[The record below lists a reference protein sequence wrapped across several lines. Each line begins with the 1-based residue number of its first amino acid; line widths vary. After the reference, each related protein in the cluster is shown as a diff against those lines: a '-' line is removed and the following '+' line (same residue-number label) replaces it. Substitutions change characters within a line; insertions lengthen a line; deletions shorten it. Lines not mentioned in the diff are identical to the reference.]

1 MRQPA
6 SLPLVTQRIELLLQR
21 LSGKGNADR
30 YAVVALVLLCLWPFW
45 RLLALGEH
53 WLNGDLILA
62 HQVWAEWLAKHIRS
76 GEFPFWTSDILG
88 GFPIAFSE
96 YSWFYPLHWPF
107 LLLLPSSTGY
117 TASMIVH
124 LCIGA
129 LGLYTFLRVLGL
141 RPVAAFLGGS
151 VYALNTFTLGTL
163 HFDNISPLFAL
174 MPLALLGVQSLSDRR
189 WWGWPLL
196 GITIALALLGGH
208 PQLFGY
214 LFAVPGVYALAR
226 IAAAMRLS
234 RLHGLRL
241 ALSLGTAFAVG
252 GAISL
257 LRWLPTLALL
267 AESARSGGDSASGVS
282 VAPWSFLL
290 GLVFLDFH
298 IPRLLTAQ
306 GLLFVGALP
315 VIFAIVGATG
325 WRSSLPVRA
334 FVVTLTASA
343 IMALGAYT
351 PLYGLLQQVPGFS
364 FFRDP
369 HRAVVTVNASIAL
382 LAAFGVDRLLSDTTL
397 LAGRI
402 VRYSQRALI
411 VLSALLAL
419 GGLLATLAFR
429 LFEPRIAAAGRSYV
443 DRVVLTDPTKLQN
456 PTFYY
461 NTMANEI
468 AAVGRSV
475 RLDEP
480 LVPFYA
486 LSLLGA
492 GLALLWLRR
501 RQHHMLPIFFVVV
514 VAAGTLLVG
523 NRNLVPSVS
532 RSFMNTL
539 PAAVEAVRADA
550 APGRIFGWRLG
561 GLRHEIENTQ
571 SLDPT
576 GADYFSLQYRT
587 TIAALAPNRSV
598 AYGIPSLDGYE
609 NLMTARQDAV
619 LNFIGSERAHT
630 PGFVSDSTRDAAA
643 KREIFLSRL
652 PVLAKLGVRFITSL
666 EVLDSPLLTLI
677 AQETIPLTGG
687 QITVY
692 TYRLEKAA
700 PLLFLAG
707 DYAVAGGPD
716 ESLSILGAEE
726 LVLEREPD
734 LAIGS
739 RLTPS
744 GSTVRVVDL
753 GNHHAE
759 IMVQTDGAGL
769 LVWLQAPL
777 SGWTAHVDGQPAE
790 IIPANVLG
798 MAVPITAE
806 SQRVEIRYTPPGFA
820 LGLRLAALGLLALL
834 AGTLLHLRGLPLKSQ
849 SARQAASGG
858 SKM

>member
-1 MRQPA
+1 MRQLA
-6 SLPLVTQRIELLLQR
+6 SLSLVTQRIELLLER
-21 LSGKGNADR
+21 LTGKGNAG

-45 RLLALGEH
+45 RLLVLGEH

-62 HQVWAEWLAKHIRS
+62 NQVWAEWQAARLSS

-96 YSWFYPLHWPF
+96 YPWFYPLHWPF

-117 TASMIVH
+117 AVAIVAH
-124 LCIGA
+124 LCIAA
-129 LGLYTFLRVLGL
+129 LGLYTFVRVLGL
-141 RPVAAFLGGS
+141 SPVAAFLAGS

-163 HFDNISPLFAL
+163 HFNNFSPLFAL
-174 MPLALLGVQSLSDRR
+174 MPLALLGVHWLLERR
-189 WWGWPLL
+189 WWGWALL
-196 GITIALALLGGH
+196 SVTIALALLGGH

-214 LFAVPGVYALAR
+214 LFLLPTVYALT
-226 IAAAMRLS
+226 RLAGAIRHS
-234 RLHGLRL
+234 LRHGLFL
-241 ALSLGTAFAVG
+241 ALSLGTAAATG
-252 GAISL
+252 AAISL
-257 LRWLPTLALL
+257 VRWLPTLALV
-267 AESARSGGDSASGVS
+267 AESARGSGDTAGGVS

-290 GLVFLDFH
+290 GFVFLDFF
-298 IPRLLTAQ
+298 IPRVLTAQ

-315 VIFAIVGATG
+315 VVFAIVGATG

-334 FVVTLTASA
+334 FVVTLSASA

-351 PLYGLLQQVPGFS
+351 PLFGLLQQVPGFS

-382 LAAFGVDRLLSDTTL
+382 LAAFGVDRLLSETTL

-402 VRYSQRALI
+402 VRYSQRALL

-419 GGLLATLAFR
+419 GGLFATLAFR

-443 DRVVLTDPTKLQN
+443 DRVVLTDPTKLQS
-456 PTFYY
+456 PAFYY

-532 RSFMNTL
+532 RSFMNTM

-643 KREIFLSRL
+643 KREDFLSRL

-666 EVLDSPLLTLI
+666 EVLDSPLLALI

-692 TYRLEKAA
+692 TYRLEEAA

-707 DYAVAGGPD
+707 EYAVAGGPD

-734 LAIGS
+734 LALGS

-753 GNHHAE
+753 GNHHAD
-759 IMVQTDGAGL
+759 IMVRTDGAGL

-777 SGWTAHVDGQPAE
+777 DGWTAHVDGQPAE

-798 MAVPITAE
+798 MAVPIDAGTR
-806 SQRVEIRYTPPGFA
+806 RVEIRYTPPGFA

>member
-21 LSGKGNADR
+21 LNGKGNADR
-30 YAVVALVLLCLWPFW
+30 YAVAALVLLCLWPFW
-45 RLLALGEH
+45 RLMLLGEH

-62 HQVWAEWLAKHIRS
+62 NQVWAEWQAARLSS

-96 YSWFYPLHWPF
+96 YPWFYPLHWPF

-117 TASMIVH
+117 AAAMVAH
-124 LCIGA
+124 LCIAA
-129 LGLYTFLRVLGL
+129 LGLYTFVRVLGL
-141 RPVAAFLGGS
+141 SPVAAFLAGS

-163 HFDNISPLFAL
+163 HFNNFSPLFAL
-174 MPLALLGVQSLSDRR
+174 MPLALLGVHWLLERR
-189 WWGWPLL
+189 WWGWALL
-196 GITIALALLGGH
+196 SVTIALALLGGH
-208 PQLFGY
+208 PQLFGF
-214 LFAVPGVYALAR
+214 LFLLPTVYALT
-226 IAAAMRLS
+226 RLAGAIRHS
-234 RLHGLRL
+234 LRHGLFL
-241 ALSLGTAFAVG
+241 ALSLGTAAATG
-252 GAISL
+252 AAISL
-257 LRWLPTLALL
+257 VRWLPTLALV
-267 AESARSGGDSASGVS
+267 AESARGSGDTAGGVS

-290 GLVFLDFH
+290 GFVFLDFF
-298 IPRLLTAQ
+298 IPRVLTAQ

-315 VIFAIVGATG
+315 VVFALVGAAG

-351 PLYGLLQQVPGFS
+351 PVYGLLQQVPGFS
-364 FFRDP
+364 YFRDP

-382 LAAFGVDRLLSDTTL
+382 LAAFGVARLLSDTTL
-397 LAGRI
+397 LAGRL

-429 LFEPRIAAAGRSYV
+429 LFEPRIATAGRSYV
-443 DRVVLTDPTKLQN
+443 DRVVLTDPTKLQS

-468 AAVGRSV
+468 AAVGRSL

-532 RSFMNTL
+532 RSFVNTL

-561 GLRHEIENTQ
+561 GLRHEIENSQ

-692 TYRLEKAA
+692 TYRLEEAA

-707 DYAVAGGPD
+707 EYAVAGGPD

-734 LAIGS
+734 LALGS

-759 IMVQTDGAGL
+759 IMVWTDGAGL

-777 SGWTAHVDGQPAE
+777 SGWTAHVDGQPAK

-798 MAVPITAE
+798 MAVPIDAGAR
-806 SQRVEIRYTPPGFA
+806 QVEFRYTPPGFA

-834 AGTLLHLRGLPLKSQ
+834 AGTLLHFRGLPLKSQ

>member
-1 MRQPA
+1 MESQW
-6 SLPLVTQRIELLLQR
+6 R
-21 LSGKGNADR
+21 LGLSS
-30 YAVVALVLLCLWPFW
+30 LVL
-45 RLLALGEH
+45 
-53 WLNGDLILA
+53 
-62 HQVWAEWLAKHIRS
+62 
-76 GEFPFWTSDILG
+76 
-88 GFPIAFSE
+88 
-96 YSWFYPLHWPF
+96 
-107 LLLLPSSTGY
+107 
-117 TASMIVH
+117 
-124 LCIGA
+124 
-129 LGLYTFLRVLGL
+129 
-141 RPVAAFLGGS
+141 
-151 VYALNTFTLGTL
+151 
-163 HFDNISPLFAL
+163 
-174 MPLALLGVQSLSDRR
+174 
-189 WWGWPLL
+189 
-196 GITIALALLGGH
+196 
-208 PQLFGY
+208 
-214 LFAVPGVYALAR
+214 
-226 IAAAMRLS
+226 
-234 RLHGLRL
+234 
-241 ALSLGTAFAVG
+241 
-252 GAISL
+252 
-257 LRWLPTLALL
+257 
-267 AESARSGGDSASGVS
+267 
-282 VAPWSFLL
+282 SFLIFTFR
-290 GLVFLDFH
+290 VCS
-298 IPRLLTAQ
+298 PRKGCYLW
-306 GLLFVGALP
+306 GHLP
-315 VIFAIVGATG
+315 VVFAIVGATG

-351 PLYGLLQQVPGFS
+351 PLFGLLQQVPGFS

-397 LAGRI
+397 LAERI

-443 DRVVLTDPTKLQN
+443 DRVVLTDPTKLQS
-456 PTFYY
+456 PAFYY

-468 AAVGRSV
+468 AAAGRSV

-561 GLRHEIENTQ
+561 GLRHEIENSQ

-630 PGFVSDSTRDAAA
+630 PGFVSDSTRDAAE

-692 TYRLEKAA
+692 TYRLEEAA

-707 DYAVAGGPD
+707 EFAVA
-716 ESLSILGAEE
+716 
-726 LVLEREPD
+726 
-734 LAIGS
+734 
-739 RLTPS
+739 
-744 GSTVRVVDL
+744 
-753 GNHHAE
+753 
-759 IMVQTDGAGL
+759 DGTG
-769 LVWLQAPL
+769 
-777 SGWTAHVDGQPAE
+777 
-790 IIPANVLG
+790 
-798 MAVPITAE
+798 
-806 SQRVEIRYTPPGFA
+806 
-820 LGLRLAALGLLALL
+820 
-834 AGTLLHLRGLPLKSQ
+834 
-849 SARQAASGG
+849 
-858 SKM
+858 

>member
-1 MRQPA
+1 M
-6 SLPLVTQRIELLLQR
+6 
-21 LSGKGNADR
+21 
-30 YAVVALVLLCLWPFW
+30 VA
-45 RLLALGEH
+45 
-53 WLNGDLILA
+53 
-62 HQVWAEWLAKHIRS
+62 
-76 GEFPFWTSDILG
+76 
-88 GFPIAFSE
+88 
-96 YSWFYPLHWPF
+96 
-107 LLLLPSSTGY
+107 
-117 TASMIVH
+117 H
-124 LCIGA
+124 LCIAA
-129 LGLYTFLRVLGL
+129 LGLYTFVRFLGL
-141 RPVAAFLGGS
+141 SPVAAFLAGS

-163 HFDNISPLFAL
+163 HFNNFSPLFAL
-174 MPLALLGVQSLSDRR
+174 MPLALLGVHWLLERR
-189 WWGWPLL
+189 WWGWALL
-196 GITIALALLGGH
+196 SVTIALALLGGH
-208 PQLFGY
+208 PQLFSF
-214 LFAVPGVYALAR
+214 LFLLPTVYALT
-226 IAAAMRLS
+226 RLAGAI
-234 RLHGLRL
+234 RHNLRHGLFL
-241 ALSLGTAFAVG
+241 ALSLGTAAATG
-252 GAISL
+252 AAISL
-257 LRWLPTLALL
+257 VRWLPTLALV
-267 AESARSGGDSASGVS
+267 AESARGSGDTADGVS

-290 GLVFLDFH
+290 GFVFLDFF
-298 IPRLLTAQ
+298 IPRVLTAQ

-315 VIFAIVGATG
+315 VVFAIVGATG

-343 IMALGAYT
+343 VMALGAYT
-351 PLYGLLQQVPGFS
+351 PLFGLLQQVPGFS

-382 LAAFGVDRLLSDTTL
+382 LAAFGVDRLLSETTL

-532 RSFMNTL
+532 RSFMNTM

-587 TIAALAPNRSV
+587 PIAALAPNRSV

-643 KREIFLSRL
+643 NARFSSAACRYWQSWESASSHPWKCSIRPCSPRL
-652 PVLAKLGVRFITSL
+652 HRRPF
-666 EVLDSPLLTLI
+666 
-677 AQETIPLTGG
+677 
-687 QITVY
+687 
-692 TYRLEKAA
+692 
-700 PLLFLAG
+700 
-707 DYAVAGGPD
+707 
-716 ESLSILGAEE
+716 
-726 LVLEREPD
+726 
-734 LAIGS
+734 
-739 RLTPS
+739 
-744 GSTVRVVDL
+744 
-753 GNHHAE
+753 H
-759 IMVQTDGAGL
+759 
-769 LVWLQAPL
+769 
-777 SGWTAHVDGQPAE
+777 
-790 IIPANVLG
+790 
-798 MAVPITAE
+798 
-806 SQRVEIRYTPPGFA
+806 
-820 LGLRLAALGLLALL
+820 
-834 AGTLLHLRGLPLKSQ
+834 
-849 SARQAASGG
+849 
-858 SKM
+858 

>member
-1 MRQPA
+1 M
-6 SLPLVTQRIELLLQR
+6 
-21 LSGKGNADR
+21 
-30 YAVVALVLLCLWPFW
+30 
-45 RLLALGEH
+45 
-53 WLNGDLILA
+53 
-62 HQVWAEWLAKHIRS
+62 
-76 GEFPFWTSDILG
+76 
-88 GFPIAFSE
+88 
-96 YSWFYPLHWPF
+96 
-107 LLLLPSSTGY
+107 
-117 TASMIVH
+117 
-124 LCIGA
+124 
-129 LGLYTFLRVLGL
+129 
-141 RPVAAFLGGS
+141 
-151 VYALNTFTLGTL
+151 
-163 HFDNISPLFAL
+163 
-174 MPLALLGVQSLSDRR
+174 
-189 WWGWPLL
+189 
-196 GITIALALLGGH
+196 
-208 PQLFGY
+208 
-214 LFAVPGVYALAR
+214 
-226 IAAAMRLS
+226 
-234 RLHGLRL
+234 
-241 ALSLGTAFAVG
+241 
-252 GAISL
+252 
-257 LRWLPTLALL
+257 
-267 AESARSGGDSASGVS
+267 
-282 VAPWSFLL
+282 
-290 GLVFLDFH
+290 
-298 IPRLLTAQ
+298 
-306 GLLFVGALP
+306 
-315 VIFAIVGATG
+315 
-325 WRSSLPVRA
+325 
-334 FVVTLTASA
+334 
-343 IMALGAYT
+343 
-351 PLYGLLQQVPGFS
+351 
-364 FFRDP
+364 
-369 HRAVVTVNASIAL
+369 
-382 LAAFGVDRLLSDTTL
+382 
-397 LAGRI
+397 
-402 VRYSQRALI
+402 
-411 VLSALLAL
+411 LSALLAL

-443 DRVVLTDPTKLQN
+443 DRVVLTDPTKLQS
-456 PTFYY
+456 PAFYY

-468 AAVGRSV
+468 AAVGRSL

-532 RSFMNTL
+532 RSFVNTL
-539 PAAVEAVRADA
+539 PAAVNAVRADA

-630 PGFVSDSTRDAAA
+630 PSFVSDSMRDTAA

-716 ESLSILGAEE
+716 ETLSILGAEE

-734 LAIGS
+734 LTIGS

-753 GNHHAE
+753 GNHHAD
-759 IMVQTDGAGL
+759 IMVRTDGAGL

-777 SGWTAHVDGQPAE
+777 DGWTAHVDGQPAE

-806 SQRVEIRYTPPGFA
+806 SRRVEIRYTPPGFA